1 MIITDCF
8 WEFENL
14 GLKTISFD
22 ADIDDVFNKDCFNTT
37 VYEYLVARIPAGK
50 ADFIFGLPEIGFV
63 QVESQFSISKTFS
76 SIDFS
81 NALIKSLEKKI
92 DFKEIETID
101 DLGHIF
107 EKMTKNMFTTDRIC
121 LDPKMGPEMA
131 LKRYKNWMKTEL
143 KEKNLIILQ
152 VNIRGINVGFSMF
165 KIKGDKCFV
174 YLGGIYEDYQKM
186 GIGLLTP
193 LSPAFYMRKNNITC
207 RLLET
212 QISSNNYPVIE
223 LYNYLGYKLDKV
235 TNVFVKHAH

>member
-1 MIITDCF
+1 MKITDCF
-8 WEFENL
+8 WEYDNF

-22 ADIDDVFNKDCFNTT
+22 AGIDDVFYKDSFKALG
-37 VYEYLVARIPAGK
+37 YEYIVALIPVGK

-63 QVESQFSISKTFS
+63 QVESQLSISKTFS

-81 NALIKSLEKKI
+81 NALIRSLEKKT
-92 DFKEIETID
+92 DFKEIVTAD
-101 DLGHIF
+101 DLEHVF

-131 LKRYKNWMKTEL
+131 LKRYQNWMKTEL
-143 KEKNLIILQ
+143 ERKKFTIIQ
-152 VNIRGINVGFSMF
+152 VCIRGINVGFSMF
-165 KIKGDKCFV
+165 KLEGDKCFV

-193 LSPAFYMRKNNITC
+193 ISPALYMRKNNISC

-223 LYNYLGYKLDKV
+223 LYNFLGYKLDKV
-235 TNVFVKHAH
+235 TNVFVKHTH

>member
-8 WEFENL
+8 WEFDNL

-22 ADIDDVFNKDCFNTT
+22 VESDDVFNKDCFNTPE
-37 VYEYLVARIPAGK
+37 YEYLVARIPAGK

-81 NALIKSLEKKI
+81 NALISSLEKKT
-92 DFKEIETID
+92 DFKEIKTID
-101 DLGHIF
+101 DLEHIF
-107 EKMTKNMFTTDRIC
+107 AKMTKNMFTTDRIS
-121 LDPKMGPEMA
+121 LDPKMGSEMA
-131 LKRYKNWMKTEL
+131 MKRYQNWMKTEL
-143 KEKNLIILQ
+143 TQKNLTILQ
-152 VNIRGINVGFSMF
+152 VFSRGINVGFSMF
-165 KIKGDKCFV
+165 KIKNDKCFV

-193 LSPAFYMRKNNITC
+193 LSPALYMRKNNISC

-223 LYNYLGYKLDKV
+223 LYNFLGYKLDKI
-235 TNVFVKHAH
+235 TNVFVKHTL